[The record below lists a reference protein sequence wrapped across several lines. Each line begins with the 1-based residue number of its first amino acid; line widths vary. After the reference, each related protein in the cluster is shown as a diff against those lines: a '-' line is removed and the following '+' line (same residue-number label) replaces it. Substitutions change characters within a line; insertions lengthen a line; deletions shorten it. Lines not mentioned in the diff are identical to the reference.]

1 MNSVADL
8 VWSQLTLRLET
19 DMESTNSQPESK
31 RRRLPFAFGAIV
43 AALLAGAWLIR
54 MQRAV
59 TTPIVSGGS
68 TQVDAPLG
76 SGISDA
82 ASSTQT
88 SSNIEESEVSESL
101 GVKSAGADESGK
113 ERTAEIASDDNATDG
128 RGVSGDAAS
137 SPGAEFSQRMLGTWE
152 DDYKGHRTLT
162 LNADGTGTMV
172 VELDGLAATLFAE
185 KLTFSEEWTVTDG
198 KVTMKATGGEP
209 EGKVQ
214 LVLSLHGDSSTQRI
228 IEVTSE
234 RMILI
239 EEPSETRFEWRR
251 VRAAENVVD

>member
-1 MNSVADL
+1 M
-8 VWSQLTLRLET
+8 ET

-68 TQVDAPLG
+68 TQVDAPLESGASVSG
-76 SGISDA
+76 S
-82 ASSTQT
+82 SSRTV
-88 SSNIEESEVSESL
+88 SSIE
-101 GVKSAGADESGK
+101 ESGK
-113 ERTAEIASDDNATDG
+113 ERIAEIDAETGSDDKVTDG
-128 RGVSGDAAS
+128 RDIPGDGAG
-137 SPGAEFSQRMLGTWE
+137 PTDAEFSQRMLGTWE

-185 KLTFSEEWTVTDG
+185 KLTFSEEWTVADG
-198 KVTMKATGGEP
+198 KVRMKATGGEP
-209 EGKVQ
+209 AGKVQ

-228 IEVTSE
+228 VEVTRE

-251 VRAAENVVD
+251 VRNAEHGVD

>member
-1 MNSVADL
+1 
-8 VWSQLTLRLET
+8 
-19 DMESTNSQPESK
+19 MESTNSQPESK

-54 MQRAV
+54 MQRVV

-68 TQVDAPLG
+68 TQVDAPLE
-76 SGISDA
+76 SGASESGASVSD
-82 ASSTQT
+82 SSSRTV
-88 SSNIEESEVSESL
+88 SSIEES
-101 GVKSAGADESGK
+101 GT
-113 ERTAEIASDDNATDG
+113 ERTAEIDAETGSDDKVTDG
-128 RGVSGDAAS
+128 RDIPGDGAG
-137 SPGAEFSQRMLGTWE
+137 PTEAEFSQRMLGTWE

-185 KLTFSEEWTVTDG
+185 KLTFSEEWTVVDG

-209 EGKVQ
+209 AGKVQ
-214 LVLSLHGDSSTQRI
+214 LVLSLHGDFSTQRI
-228 IEVTSE
+228 VEVTSE

-239 EEPSETRFEWRR
+239 EDPSETRFEWRR
-251 VRAAENVVD
+251 VRGAEDGVD

>member
-1 MNSVADL
+1 MGAMNP
-8 VWSQLTLRLET
+8 
-19 DMESTNSQPESK
+19 QPESE
-31 RRRLPFAFGAIV
+31 RRRLPSSFLVIVVAI
-43 AALLAGAWLIR
+43 LAGAGISR

-59 TTPIVSGGS
+59 EKPNVSGGPA
-68 TQVDAPLG
+68 TVDAPLELDVSAVESTSGMATKLDEPQSSQAIAGESTDDERAQSALAGRIGEVVASERQAAPDG
-76 SGISDA
+76 SAERI
-82 ASSTQT
+82 AS
-88 SSNIEESEVSESL
+88 EESAVGFSGA
-101 GVKSAGADESGK
+101 GVRNK
-113 ERTAEIASDDNATDG
+113 
-128 RGVSGDAAS
+128 
-137 SPGAEFSQRMLGTWE
+137 MLGMWE

-172 VELDGLAATLFAE
+172 VELDGLAATLFAK
-185 KLTFSEEWTVTDG
+185 KLTFREEWIVAEG

-209 EGKVQ
+209 AGKVQ

-251 VRAAENVVD
+251 VGDAEPRLPVDGN